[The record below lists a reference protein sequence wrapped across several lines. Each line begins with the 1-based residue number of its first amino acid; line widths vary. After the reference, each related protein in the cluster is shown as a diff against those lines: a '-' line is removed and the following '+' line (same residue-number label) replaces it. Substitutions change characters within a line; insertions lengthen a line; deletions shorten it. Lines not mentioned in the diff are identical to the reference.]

1 MVPFSLPP
9 NLGCIDRWKEWKGL
23 KLIRRFCQLSCCE
36 VIRSKLR
43 VAVAKEKVGL
53 VKRKRRALIG
63 P

>member
-1 MVPFSLPP
+1 M
-9 NLGCIDRWKEWKGL
+9 